1 MLEKN
6 IYSFEK
12 GKKKQLAVIFET
24 RESNNEGSSTGNSW
38 NHPRVRMD
46 EEEMANIVFRS
57 GPPAITSRLLFRFS
71 SGSSTLALLLR
82 CFHDYKERKG
92 AGLETIGVEEALQ
105 WDEQGRSR
113 EESGTFCRR
122 FTLLGQF
129 LNVLFISNIIVNEHV
144 VIIINNSNIIY
155 SAVVDFLPSF
165 RFLFL
170 FFCANFPSSSRLDP
184 NYPYT
189 PFRSL
194 LYRLTRNNVKKGFF
208 VLP

>member
-1 MLEKN
+1 
-6 IYSFEK
+6 
-12 GKKKQLAVIFET
+12 
-24 RESNNEGSSTGNSW
+24 
-38 NHPRVRMD
+38 
-46 EEEMANIVFRS
+46 MANIVFRS

-92 AGLETIGVEEALQ
+92 AGVETIGVEEALQ

-155 SAVVDFLPSF
+155 NALVDSPSS

-170 FFCANFPSSSRLDP
+170 FSFFFSPFPFFLIIPFFVSFFRSCANFPSSSHLFSSIFVSMP
-184 NYPYT
+184 IT
-189 PFRSL
+189 
-194 LYRLTRNNVKKGFF
+194 LTRLSVRCSTG
-208 VLP
+208 

>member
-1 MLEKN
+1 
-6 IYSFEK
+6 
-12 GKKKQLAVIFET
+12 
-24 RESNNEGSSTGNSW
+24 
-38 NHPRVRMD
+38 
-46 EEEMANIVFRS
+46 MANIVFRS

-92 AGLETIGVEEALQ
+92 AGVETIGVEEALQ

-155 SAVVDFLPSF
+155 SALVDSPSS

-170 FFCANFPSSSRLDP
+170 FSFFFFPLSFLSYHSILRFVLSFMREFSLLFSSLFVDFRLDA

-194 LYRLTRNNVKKGFF
+194 LYRLTRNNV
-208 VLP
+208 

>member
-1 MLEKN
+1 
-6 IYSFEK
+6 
-12 GKKKQLAVIFET
+12 
-24 RESNNEGSSTGNSW
+24 
-38 NHPRVRMD
+38 
-46 EEEMANIVFRS
+46 MANIVFRS

-165 RFLFL
+165 PFSLFL
-170 FFCANFPSSSRLDP
+170 REFPLLFSSRSQLSLHAF
-184 NYPYT
+184 
-189 PFRSL
+189 PFA
-194 LYRLTRNNVKKGFF
+194 T
-208 VLP
+208 LPVNAKQR